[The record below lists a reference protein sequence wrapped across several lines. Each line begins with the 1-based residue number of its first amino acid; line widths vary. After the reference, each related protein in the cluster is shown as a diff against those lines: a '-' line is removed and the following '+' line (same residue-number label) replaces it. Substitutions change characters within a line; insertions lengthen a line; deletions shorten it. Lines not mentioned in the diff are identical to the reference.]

1 MDIFSVRSII
11 QYETNMIKSPYMKET
26 ELDEP
31 IRLWLE
37 KQGYSVSCEVKNCDI
52 VARKDDDLMII
63 ELKTRFSLDLVYQAV
78 NRKNL
83 TDSVYVAVPVLS
95 GKKTIP
101 KYKNVKKLLA
111 RLEVGLILVRFLKT
125 KTRVEVVSHPVKYQ
139 KRKATRR
146 REAIIREIDGRYSE
160 FNKAGSA
167 VSDRRISAYRQQA
180 LATAYVLNEKGELS
194 PSALRKAGCGAKT
207 QQILSGNVYG
217 WFDRVKRG
225 VYCLN
230 DAGKTA
236 LNTHKDILEDIVV
249 RISL

>member
-1 MDIFSVRSII
+1 
-11 QYETNMIKSPYMKET
+11 MKET

-52 VARKDDDLMII
+52 VARKGDELLII

-83 TDSVYVAVPVLS
+83 SDSVYVAVPVLP
-95 GKKTIP
+95 GKKSLP

-125 KTRVEVVSHPVKYQ
+125 KTRVEVVSHPVEYT
-139 KRKATRR
+139 KRKAHRR
-146 REAIIREIDGRYSE
+146 RESIIREIDGRYSE

-167 VSDRRISAYRQQA
+167 NIDRRVSAYRQQA
-180 LATAYVLNEKGELS
+180 LFAAYVLNEKGELS
-194 PSALRKAGCGAKT
+194 PSALKKAGCGAKT

-217 WFDRVKRG
+217 WFDRVRRG
-225 VYCLN
+225 VYSLN
-230 DAGKTA
+230 DAGRNALENHEDVLDSIRTA
-236 LNTHKDILEDIVV
+236 L
-249 RISL
+249 SLSQEKS